1 MVATR
6 HQYRTYIKATP
17 DQVWQGI
24 TDPAFTRLYF
34 HGTEFESTLDPG
46 DPVRYVM
53 ADGSTAVEGVIEAAE
68 APHRLV
74 MTWQF
79 IDDATMAEEPPSKVE
94 WTLTHA
100 GAGLTRVDVA
110 HGNLDRSPATWAHVK
125 DGWVWILDGLKTLL
139 ETGEPLPD
147 ETERVPVVAVD
158 AAGQWHR
165 SQAVEANNS
174 VWEIIDRE
182 DRTAADSEEMLRRAY
197 AAAFHWQRAAGT
209 SPVNEA
215 RALWLL
221 AKVHLLTGQPER
233 SLHYA
238 EQCMEHTQ
246 AAGLADFDLAY
257 AHEAMARALKALG
270 SEVRAA
276 AEWAAAKGVEV
287 ADPEDRAMVDADL
300 ADGP

>member
-1 MVATR
+1 MVVTR

-34 HGTEFESTLDPG
+34 HGTDFESTLDPG
-46 DPVRYVM
+46 DPMRYAM
-53 ADGSTAVEGVIEAAE
+53 ADGSTAVDGVIEVAE

-74 MTWQF
+74 TTWRF
-79 IDDATMAEEPPSKVE
+79 VDNAVMAEEPPSRVE
-94 WTLTHA
+94 WTVTRA
-100 GAGLTRVDVA
+100 GVGLTRVDVT
-110 HGNLDRSPATWAHVK
+110 HDRLDRSPVTWAHVK
-125 DGWVWILDGLKTLL
+125 EGWVWILDGLKTLL

-147 ETERVPVVAVD
+147 ETDQAPIAAVD
-158 AAGQWHR
+158 VTGQWHR
-165 SQAVEANNS
+165 SQAIEANNS
-174 VWEIIDRE
+174 VWEVIDRE
-182 DRTAADSEEMLRRAY
+182 DRTSADAEEMLRRAY
-197 AAAFHWQRAAGT
+197 AAAFHWQRAAGA
-209 SPVNEA
+209 SPANEA

-238 EQCMEHTQ
+238 EQCMAHTS

-257 AHEAMARALKALG
+257 AHEAKARALKATG
-270 SEVRAA
+270 REIEAA

-300 ADGP
+300 GDGP